1 MMRFDHAMC
10 IEEFSIEFFKTYSDN
25 VKLYDGRTQ
34 KLNMLGTHV
43 NGERARYNPIQFLNA
58 KIQIKKNRRK
68 KLNRLHS
75 KKKNKN
81 KY

>member
-34 KLNMLGTHV
+34 KSNTFVTHV
-43 NGERARYNPIQFLNA
+43 NGERARYIPIQFLNV
-58 KIQIKKNRRK
+58 KIQIKTIEIKPFAQYNFFSFGNN
-68 KLNRLHS
+68 LD
-75 KKKNKN
+75 
-81 KY
+81 

>member
-34 KLNMLGTHV
+34 KSNTFVTHV
-43 NGERARYNPIQFLNA
+43 NGERARYIPIQFLNV
-58 KIQIKKNRRK
+58 KIQIKNNRRK
-68 KLNRLHS
+68 K
-75 KKKNKN
+75 
-81 KY
+81 